1 MISFVSAYTS
11 AVYNEMKYRPD
22 EQWKEEHE
30 DFKVVQED
38 PSFLY
43 SGEIGDNVDL
53 TIVALNENSQSY
65 SAIGVITDTYEEP
78 SSNETPASPKSAPL
92 DRGEQAKENEGST
105 QTVYVVRI
113 VECEKPE
120 LVGRV
125 FRMVSESGKIED
137 ATFEDAEY
145 EVSVDTGEELYDFD
159 LALTGSKIASGIGTL
174 KVIAHNEEHEGGIY
188 ANMLILEYIPE
199 VGGNLPYNTIY
210 CREPIG
216 IETPMDFYPDVDHST
231 KQLGTIIL
239 HSHTPEPKSKHTITA
254 TAGKNGSISPSGD
267 INVDDGDDMTFTF
280 IPDEGFKTNS
290 LNIDGNPQSPKSNQY
305 TFTNVTE
312 NHIIHVEFKP
322 ITKHIITTSAG
333 ENGLISPSGDV
344 EVDDGGTVTFT
355 IIPDEG
361 YTGLVS
367 IDGKAPTQP
376 KNNTY
381 TFKNVT
387 KDHTITVTFKQNK

>member
-1 MISFVSAYTS
+1 MTSFVSAYTS

-92 DRGEQAKENEGST
+92 DRGEQAKENENEQAKENEGSI
-105 QTVYVVRI
+105 QTVFVIRI
-113 VECEKPE
+113 MECEKPE
-120 LVGRV
+120 LVGRI
-125 FRMVSESGKIED
+125 FRMVSESGKVED

-159 LALTGSKIASGIGTL
+159 VALTSSKATRGTGTL
-174 KVIAHNEEHEGGIY
+174 KVVAHNEEHKGHIY

-210 CREPIG
+210 CPEPIG
-216 IETPMDFYPDVDHST
+216 IETPMDFYPDVDHSR
-231 KQLGTIIL
+231 KLIGTITL
-239 HSHTPEPKSKHTITA
+239 HSHTPEPKLKHTITA
-254 TAGKNGSISPSGD
+254 SAGENGSISPSGD
-267 INVDDGDDMTFTF
+267 VKVDDGDDITFTF
-280 IPDEGFKTNS
+280 IPKDGYETS
-290 LNIDGNPQSPKSNQY
+290 TLRIDGELCVPENNQ
-305 TFTNVTE
+305 
-312 NHIIHVEFKP
+312 
-322 ITKHIITTSAG
+322 
-333 ENGLISPSGDV
+333 
-344 EVDDGGTVTFT
+344 
-355 IIPDEG
+355 
-361 YTGLVS
+361 
-367 IDGKAPTQP
+367 
-376 KNNTY
+376 Y

-387 KDHTITVTFKQNK
+387 EDHIIEIYFRQITK